1 MGEMKMEAERHVLVV
16 FPHPDDEAFSSSGTI
31 KLFTQSGVPVT
42 YLCGTLGQMG
52 RNLGNPLF
60 ANRETLPEVRKKELK
75 DACKVMG
82 IQDLRMLGL
91 HDKTLEFEDEEYLAD
106 IVEKALIELKPSLL
120 LTFYPGH
127 GVHPDHDAMS
137 NAVAVAV
144 ARLPE
149 KERPV
154 IYGKAILKNS
164 VELIGPP
171 DVTID
176 IRSVAED
183 KLQAI
188 KAHKSQTSGWVELME
203 KQLKE
208 NSPEIEDWLYRETFW
223 TYREQV

>member
-1 MGEMKMEAERHVLVV
+1 MGEMTMEAEKHVLVV

-60 ANRETLPEVRKKELK
+60 ANRETLPEVRRKELL

-82 IQDLRMLGL
+82 IEDLRMLGL
-91 HDKTLEFEDEEYLAD
+91 HDKTLEFEDEEFLAD
-106 IVEKALIELKPSLL
+106 IVEEALLELKPSLV

-137 NAVAVAV
+137 NAVAIA
-144 ARLPE
+144 AGRLPVQ
-149 KERPV
+149 ERPTV
-154 IYGKAILKNS
+154 YGKAILKNS
-164 VELIGPP
+164 VELIGEP

-176 IRSVAED
+176 IRSVAEE
-183 KLQAI
+183 KLKAI

-208 NSPEIEDWLYRETFW
+208 NAPEIEDWLYRETFW
-223 TYREQV
+223 TYKV